1 MGTTP
6 RVVLDTN
13 VCLDLFVF
21 DDPRV
26 APLRA
31 ALRAGNVV
39 AVTDAAC
46 REEWQRVL
54 EYPALG
60 LDAARRE
67 VASMA
72 FDAVVQLWS
81 QCNGTGESACSTVG
95 TISAPGRDPTAA
107 ASPRLPRCADP
118 DDQKFLQLAHACGAR
133 WLLSRDDALLALARR
148 CERDGL
154 FAILAPQAWSAD
166 VLITPC

>member
-1 MGTTP
+1 MGALP

-31 ALRAGNVV
+31 ALQGGNVIG
-39 AVTDAAC
+39 VTDAEC

-54 EYPALG
+54 DYPALG
-60 LDAARRE
+60 LDTTQRNVARI
-67 VASMA
+67 A
-72 FDAVVQLWS
+72 FDAVMKSWPQLD
-81 QCNGTGESACSTVG
+81 GTGESRSGDSGAS
-95 TISAPGRDPTAA
+95 TAA
-107 ASPRLPRCADP
+107 DAASTAAPHLPRCADP

-133 WLLSRDDALLALARR
+133 WLLSRDDALLVLARR
-148 CERDGL
+148 CARDGL
-154 FAILAPQAWSAD
+154 FTILAPQAWSAEAT
-166 VLITPC
+166 TP